1 MNLSAII
8 FMILTML
15 GAVLLAVRMFD
26 GNPERLE
33 PERDADGLELPLL
46 RFHKPGKLTGADLI
60 PMLAITLA
68 AANMDRIAPKLREL
82 RDYFMDHAL
91 LIDRSRVNGD
101 REHRLPGN
109 VNMCFEGIEGESL
122 LLLLDLQGICASS
135 GSACTSGSLDPSHV
149 LLAIGLP
156 HEVAHGSLRLSFG
169 DETTLEDV
177 QYILEKLGPIVERLR
192 AMSPLWERIQ
202 NENR

>member
-68 AANMDRIAPKLREL
+68 AA
-82 RDYFMDHAL
+82 
-91 LIDRSRVNGD
+91 
-101 REHRLPGN
+101 
-109 VNMCFEGIEGESL
+109 
-122 LLLLDLQGICASS
+122 
-135 GSACTSGSLDPSHV
+135 
-149 LLAIGLP
+149 LLAFLNLGDTKGVTSWHTFRSPGEKAELILQEETELGQIGYYSGATVGSYRLAWSADGETWTEETLEQSYTDVLKWHYFRP
-156 HEVAHGSLRLSFG
+156 EEPFGKVRRVRITALRGDLTLGEVALWDARGNRL
-169 DETTLEDV
+169 D
-177 QYILEKLGPIVERLR
+177 YH
-192 AMSPLWERIQ
+192 
-202 NENR
+202 